1 MSEIETQI
9 KENKTK
15 RDHLVNQ
22 LSLIQSNRKTE
33 KNKFATELE
42 IKLHNLDG
50 MQMFV
55 FLII

>member
-1 MSEIETQI
+1 MAELEVQI

-33 KNKFATELE
+33 KNKFATEIE
-42 IKLHNLDG
+42 IKLNSLDG
-50 MQMFV
+50 
-55 FLII
+55 I